1 MAEAET
7 YISWESTVYPD
18 GGMYEGLMKD
28 GQCHG
33 KGVFQYADGD
43 RFEGEYSEGLM
54 DGLGVYQWANGS
66 VFMGQWKE
74 NNMHGCGKKYYPG
87 GAMEEGEWVE
97 DDFVGDYTACNANE
111 AEEAKQA
118 AIGVASTSRMFMYK
132 PDSEVAMK
140 NGMRLDQHPLMYT
153 SGTEFLMPGRLGEQ
167 YNVPKW
173 AEEPMH
179 KAALIAQQV
188 YEKFNIKMPSK
199 EELLKRSNALQKARD
214 ADLKRVA
221 EERRKIELQKA
232 GVDDEDD
239 EDEDDDD
246 DEEDEEDEEVGVAGM
261 ASLSVS
267 ALRVQRAFERAAKR
281 AMRHLHKS
289 SASRARRA
297 ANADSAA
304 PPPPLACLS
313 LALRP

>member
-1 MAEAET
+1 
-7 YISWESTVYPD
+7 
-18 GGMYEGLMKD
+18 
-28 GQCHG
+28 
-33 KGVFQYADGD
+33 
-43 RFEGEYSEGLM
+43 
-54 DGLGVYQWANGS
+54 
-66 VFMGQWKE
+66 
-74 NNMHGCGKKYYPG
+74 
-87 GAMEEGEWVE
+87 
-97 DDFVGDYTACNANE
+97 
-111 AEEAKQA
+111 
-118 AIGVASTSRMFMYK
+118 
-132 PDSEVAMK
+132 MK

-239 EDEDDDD
+239 EEEDDDD
-246 DEEDEEDEEVGVAGM
+246 DEVLEPGNK
-261 ASLSVS
+261 SCVS
-267 ALRVQRAFERAAKR
+267 RCATHNLCVEGCGGAAISTRVCRLPALTGRRLGHGRR
-281 AMRHLHKS
+281 TRRTRR
-289 SASRARRA
+289 SAWPGWRR
-297 ANADSAA
+297 
-304 PPPPLACLS
+304 
-313 LALRP
+313 